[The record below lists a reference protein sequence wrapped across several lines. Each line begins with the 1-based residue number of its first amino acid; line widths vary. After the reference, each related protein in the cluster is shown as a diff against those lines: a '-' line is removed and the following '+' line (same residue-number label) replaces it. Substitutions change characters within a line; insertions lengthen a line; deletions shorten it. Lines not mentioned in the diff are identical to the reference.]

1 MDEFSVDKL
10 FVADGL
16 SIIYHNFFGV
26 VPAQPFLAF
35 LCIFLAEDKFKR
47 LVVFGAVV
55 PESDTIALQLL
66 EVLLCLFV
74 SACSQSFVVLY
85 PPTLEVWNRLCPSLE
100 VAHRVERYHFS
111 AFGNFEQGSDELLEK
126 TLFAKQARPVSMD
139 EVDN

>member
-10 FVADGL
+10 FVADDL

-35 LCIFLAEDKFKR
+35 LCVFLAEDKFKR
-47 LVVFGAVV
+47 LVVFRAVV
-55 PESDTIALQLL
+55 SECYTIALQLL

-85 PPTLEVWNRLCPSLE
+85 LPSLEIWYGLCPSFE
-100 VAHRVERYHFS
+100 VAHCVERYHFS